1 MHKKYYVYVLKSL
14 KDSRRYIGYTE
25 NFERRITEHNNG
37 LVKSTRNR
45 RPFELIYFE
54 EFDNKTEA
62 LIREKFFKSGKGRKY
77 LSTIKTELEFLK

>member
-45 RPFELIYFE
+45 RPFEFIYFE

-77 LSTIKTELEFLK
+77 LSTIKT